1 MNGSG
6 PKRHAN
12 DQQLPTDPIPGIDP
26 EQDALELR
34 RERKRS
40 SDALLELDDLL
51 PDTLLEVD
59 FDDETEAGQPKRRPI
74 TLTEAEPAFPS
85 ERPTTTGGAV
95 ASEVSKS
102 LVRIL
107 RIFQNQWLQFAL
119 MAMVLTMTTIIV
131 LAWILKSQTTI
142 LIGGKPA
149 TPAQVEEIK
158 KPPSGVD

>member
-1 MNGSG
+1 VE
-6 PKRHAN
+6 KI
-12 DQQLPTDPIPGIDP
+12 LTDPVPGIDP
-26 EQDALELR
+26 TEDALELR

-40 SDALLELDDLL
+40 ADALLELDQLL
-51 PDTLLEVD
+51 PDTLFDVDVD
-59 FDDETEAGQPKRRPI
+59 FDDETQAGQPGRRPI
-74 TLTEAEPAFPS
+74 TLSGAEDACQFPNS

-95 ASEVSKS
+95 ATEVSKS
-102 LVRIL
+102 LVRVL
-107 RIFQNQWLQFAL
+107 RIFQSQWLQFAL

-158 KPPSGVD
+158 KPPSGG